1 MLLGF
6 KIILYLN
13 NSLLLLCFIL
23 GISRLRLLNNKE
35 KWYVFYII
43 FLFIIEAST
52 KIALYYFGLPDAN
65 FLYPFYIA
73 GEFFI
78 LNYLFSRKNNFSSGF
93 IVPILVSV
101 LILMLLNGY
110 VHQMLDHDD
119 VKVISNIIII
129 CFAGFTLIREM
140 KEKHFANRFLFS
152 DACIFLYYSVSVF
165 TFIVQQQLSSIS
177 QMNASLIWG
186 LNNLLS
192 SVVYGSLIYTFL
204 KLKK

>member
-35 KWYVFYII
+35 KWYIFYII

-52 KIALYYFGLPDAN
+52 KVALYSFGLPDAN
-65 FLYPFYIA
+65 FLYPLYIA

-78 LNYLFSRKNNFSSGF
+78 LNFLFSEKNNVSQRF
-93 IVPILVSV
+93 VLPVLVLALIFV
-101 LILMLLNGY
+101 LVNGY
-110 VHQMLDHDD
+110 MQPMVDLDDI
-119 VKVISNIIII
+119 KVISNIIII
-129 CFAGFTLIREM
+129 CFAGYTLIREI
-140 KEKHFANRFLFS
+140 KEKHFANRFLFA

-165 TFIVQQQLSSIS
+165 TFIIQQQLGSIS
-177 QMNASLIWG
+177 QLNASLIWG